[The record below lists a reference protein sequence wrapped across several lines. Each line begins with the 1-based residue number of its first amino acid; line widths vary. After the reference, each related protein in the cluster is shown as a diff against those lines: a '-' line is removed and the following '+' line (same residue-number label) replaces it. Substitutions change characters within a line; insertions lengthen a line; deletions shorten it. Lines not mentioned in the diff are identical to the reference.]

1 MSAQADFDTRLER
14 HHAGEG
20 WGPLARA
27 ITLVESTP
35 PWDLRVPEPAGPAH
49 IIGITGPPGSGK
61 STYLATLVYYNES
74 LDDQARR
81 WCVLPADGVTAE
93 WVAER
98 VERWRAGE
106 ASPKSLHPE
115 PQALAF
121 RLYSLPPARAALFA
135 RRPAAAH
142 VEATLRFWDVPGE
155 TYTGEIPDAIVRQ
168 MIDARGLL
176 LVLDP
181 GFDPPEGRARYYERF
196 FLKTLGKLTF
206 AVQQAR
212 AAAGVA
218 TGLADDNRLTIPVA
232 ICLSHLDEHPAL
244 REGDRVRLLRE
255 LFGDSAQLL
264 EKWLTTWEVLP
275 MSATGAHRPPAGGA
289 DAAADPKPE
298 LAAHPIAWLLDQSRA
313 PARPEPRAARAWS
326 GW

>member
-1 MSAQADFDTRLER
+1 MADRPSADT
-14 HHAGEG
+14 G
-20 WGPLARA
+20 
-27 ITLVESTP
+27 
-35 PWDLRVPEPAGPAH
+35 AGPSDAP
-49 IIGITGPPGSGK
+49 GSNLLWGPPGSGK

-74 LDDQARR
+74 LDEQARR

-98 VERWRAGE
+98 VERWRDGE

-115 PQALAF
+115 PQGLAF
-121 RLYSLPPARAALFA
+121 RLYSLPPARAGLFA

-155 TYTGEIPDAIVRQ
+155 AYTGEIPDAIVRQ
-168 MIDARGLL
+168 MVDARGLL

-181 GFDPPEGRARYYERF
+181 GFDPPEGRARFYERF

-212 AAAGVA
+212 AAAS
-218 TGLADDNRLTIPVA
+218 LAGPAGSEPLAPDNRLTIPVA
-232 ICLSHLDEHPAL
+232 ICLSHLDEHPEL

-275 MSATGAHRPPAGGA
+275 MSATGARRPEATGIAAA
-289 DAAADPKPE
+289 DATADPKPE

-313 PARPEPRAARAWS
+313 PARSDIGIGAARAWA

>member
-1 MSAQADFDTRLER
+1 MADRPTSD
-14 HHAGEG
+14 
-20 WGPLARA
+20 
-27 ITLVESTP
+27 
-35 PWDLRVPEPAGPAH
+35 AGPGDAGAPGS
-49 IIGITGPPGSGK
+49 IVLWGPPGSGK

-74 LDDQARR
+74 LDEQARR

-115 PQALAF
+115 PQGLAF
-121 RLYSLPPARAALFA
+121 RLYSLPPARAGLFA

-168 MIDARGLL
+168 MVDARGLL

-181 GFDPPEGRARYYERF
+181 GFEPPEGRARYYERF

-212 AAAGVA
+212 AAAGLA
-218 TGLADDNRLTIPVA
+218 PAPTPGLAADNRLTIPVA
-232 ICLSHLDEHPAL
+232 ICLSHLDEHPEL

-275 MSATGAHRPPAGGA
+275 MSATGAG
-289 DAAADPKPE
+289 AAARAGSGTADPRPE
-298 LAAHPIAWLLDQSRA
+298 LAAHPIAWLLDRSRPAA
-313 PARPEPRAARAWS
+313 PAAGARAWA

>member
-1 MSAQADFDTRLER
+1 MADRATSDADASATAAR
-14 HHAGEG
+14 EG
-20 WGPLARA
+20 GDSSIVLW
-27 ITLVESTP
+27 
-35 PWDLRVPEPAGPAH
+35 
-49 IIGITGPPGSGK
+49 GPPGSGK

-74 LDDQARR
+74 LDEQARR

-93 WVAER
+93 WVVER
-98 VERWRAGE
+98 VERWREGAP
-106 ASPKSLHPE
+106 APKSLHPE

-121 RLYSLPPARAALFA
+121 RLYSLPPARAGLFA

-142 VEATLRFWDVPGE
+142 PEATLRFWDVPGE

-168 MIDARGLL
+168 MVGARGLL

-181 GFDPPEGRARYYERF
+181 GFDPPEGRERYYERF

-206 AVQQAR
+206 AMQRAR
-212 AAAGVA
+212 AAGTIPADARDVLAG
-218 TGLADDNRLTIPVA
+218 DNRLTIPVA

-275 MSATGAHRPPAGGA
+275 MSATGAHVGAGTR
-289 DAAADPKPE
+289 AARDPQPE

-313 PARPEPRAARAWS
+313 TAAATSAAPRTFG